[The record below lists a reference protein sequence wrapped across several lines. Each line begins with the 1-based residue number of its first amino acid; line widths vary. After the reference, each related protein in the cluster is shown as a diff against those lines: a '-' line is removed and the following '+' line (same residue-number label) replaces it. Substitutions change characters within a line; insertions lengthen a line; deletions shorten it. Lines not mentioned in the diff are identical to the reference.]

1 MKLGG
6 LWGRSYEKLS
16 VFEWHK
22 WFKDSHQNIE
32 DDERS
37 GHPGSHITMKMLK
50 KCWSGTFK

>member
-50 KCWSGTFK
+50 KC